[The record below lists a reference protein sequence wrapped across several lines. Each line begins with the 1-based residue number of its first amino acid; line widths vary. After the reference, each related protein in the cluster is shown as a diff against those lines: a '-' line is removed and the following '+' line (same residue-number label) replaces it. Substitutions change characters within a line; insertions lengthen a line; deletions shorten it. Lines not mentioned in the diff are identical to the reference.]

1 MEPVKKTIHPAKVYL
16 RQVAQLRRE
25 IAETKELLSRLREQS
40 TRATSRLSAVRCSG
54 TGQHDSMA
62 NAALKIIR
70 NEEKLVEQIAH
81 LEEAVAARM
90 ALIAQLEDPR
100 ERRVLELRYLHGL
113 GEDELC
119 RRMGRAVHHALSQAL
134 QRPLFLALLHR
145 TSPPLQR
152 FSPRM
157 IHSMPSEPPYAKKF
171 RGSSGHLARG
181 SAVFSFSALNGYNAP
196 QPDRNS
202 RGGWVLH
209 PGHRR

>member
-1 MEPVKKTIHPAKVYL
+1 MEPVKKPIHPAKAYL

-25 IAETKELLSRLREQS
+25 IAETKELLTRLREQS

-62 NAALKIIR
+62 NAALKIVR

-119 RRMGRAVHHALSQAL
+119 RRMELSAAQLWRVHGEALESLRRAG
-134 QRPLFLALLHR
+134 
-145 TSPPLQR
+145 
-152 FSPRM
+152 
-157 IHSMPSEPPYAKKF
+157 EK
-171 RGSSGHLARG
+171 
-181 SAVFSFSALNGYNAP
+181 
-196 QPDRNS
+196 DRA
-202 RGGWVLH
+202 GE
-209 PGHRR
+209 

>member
-1 MEPVKKTIHPAKVYL
+1 MEPVKKTIHPAKAYL

-90 ALIAQLEDPR
+90 ALIAQVEDVR

-113 GEDELC
+113 GEEELC
-119 RRMGRAVHHALSQAL
+119 RRMELSAAQLWRVHGEALESLRRAG
-134 QRPLFLALLHR
+134 
-145 TSPPLQR
+145 
-152 FSPRM
+152 
-157 IHSMPSEPPYAKKF
+157 EK
-171 RGSSGHLARG
+171 
-181 SAVFSFSALNGYNAP
+181 
-196 QPDRNS
+196 S
-202 RGGWVLH
+202 RAGE
-209 PGHRR
+209 

>member
-1 MEPVKKTIHPAKVYL
+1 MEPVKKTIHPAKAYL

-113 GEDELC
+113 GEEELC
-119 RRMGRAVHHALSQAL
+119 RRMELSAAQLWRVHGEALESLRRAG
-134 QRPLFLALLHR
+134 
-145 TSPPLQR
+145 
-152 FSPRM
+152 
-157 IHSMPSEPPYAKKF
+157 EK
-171 RGSSGHLARG
+171 
-181 SAVFSFSALNGYNAP
+181 
-196 QPDRNS
+196 DRA
-202 RGGWVLH
+202 GE
-209 PGHRR
+209 

>member
-40 TRATSRLSAVRCSG
+40 TRATSRLSAVRYAG

-62 NAALKIIR
+62 NAALKIVR

-113 GEDELC
+113 GEEELC
-119 RRMGRAVHHALSQAL
+119 RRMELSAAQLWRVHGEALESLRRAGEKNRAG
-134 QRPLFLALLHR
+134 
-145 TSPPLQR
+145 
-152 FSPRM
+152 
-157 IHSMPSEPPYAKKF
+157 E
-171 RGSSGHLARG
+171 
-181 SAVFSFSALNGYNAP
+181 
-196 QPDRNS
+196 
-202 RGGWVLH
+202 
-209 PGHRR
+209 

>member
-1 MEPVKKTIHPAKVYL
+1 MTESRPKPTMRGKPTPQHPAKVYL

-62 NAALKIIR
+62 NAALKIVR

-90 ALIAQLEDPR
+90 ALIAQVEDVR

-119 RRMGRAVHHALSQAL
+119 RRMGLSAAQLWRVHGEALESLRRAGEKNRAG
-134 QRPLFLALLHR
+134 
-145 TSPPLQR
+145 
-152 FSPRM
+152 
-157 IHSMPSEPPYAKKF
+157 E
-171 RGSSGHLARG
+171 
-181 SAVFSFSALNGYNAP
+181 
-196 QPDRNS
+196 
-202 RGGWVLH
+202 
-209 PGHRR
+209 

>member
-1 MEPVKKTIHPAKVYL
+1 MQQNHETERNEQHVCAAPGCTALCTGEYCRRHKPRHPMAVYL
-16 RQVAQLRRE
+16 GRATGLKQEIRETRELLAQLR
-25 IAETKELLSRLREQS
+25 EQA

-119 RRMGRAVHHALSQAL
+119 RRMELSAAQLWRVHGEALESLRRAGEKNRAG
-134 QRPLFLALLHR
+134 
-145 TSPPLQR
+145 
-152 FSPRM
+152 
-157 IHSMPSEPPYAKKF
+157 E
-171 RGSSGHLARG
+171 
-181 SAVFSFSALNGYNAP
+181 
-196 QPDRNS
+196 
-202 RGGWVLH
+202 
-209 PGHRR
+209 

>member
-1 MEPVKKTIHPAKVYL
+1 MEPVKKTIHPAKAYL

-62 NAALKIIR
+62 NAALKIVR

-81 LEEAVAARM
+81 LEEAIVARM
-90 ALIAQLEDPR
+90 ALIAQVEDVR

-119 RRMGRAVHHALSQAL
+119 RRMELSAAQLWRVHGEALESLRRAGEKNRAG
-134 QRPLFLALLHR
+134 
-145 TSPPLQR
+145 
-152 FSPRM
+152 
-157 IHSMPSEPPYAKKF
+157 E
-171 RGSSGHLARG
+171 
-181 SAVFSFSALNGYNAP
+181 
-196 QPDRNS
+196 
-202 RGGWVLH
+202 
-209 PGHRR
+209 

>member
-1 MEPVKKTIHPAKVYL
+1 MTESRPKPTMRGKPTPQHPAKAYL

-62 NAALKIIR
+62 NAALKIVR

-90 ALIAQLEDPR
+90 ALIAQVEDVR

-113 GEDELC
+113 GEEELC
-119 RRMGRAVHHALSQAL
+119 RWMGLSAAQLWRVHGEALESLRRAGEKNRAG
-134 QRPLFLALLHR
+134 
-145 TSPPLQR
+145 
-152 FSPRM
+152 
-157 IHSMPSEPPYAKKF
+157 E
-171 RGSSGHLARG
+171 
-181 SAVFSFSALNGYNAP
+181 
-196 QPDRNS
+196 
-202 RGGWVLH
+202 
-209 PGHRR
+209 